1 MKKIITLILSL
12 LTITLTAQITY
23 KSPIDIPLLVSA
35 NFGELR
41 PNHFHSGIDLKTQGV
56 INKPVYA
63 IADGYIS
70 RISVSP
76 SGYGLAVYINH
87 PDGHTSVYGHLEKF
101 APKIEEYVKEKQYDK
116 ESYSIDLTL
125 DVSVLPLKKGD
136 LFAYSGN
143 TGSSGGPHVH
153 FEIRNTENQLAL
165 DALEY
170 YKDRI
175 EDNVPPLVKG
185 VAVYPVLSAGVV
197 NGSVEP
203 YRRIISAATPTK
215 KKGVKTLSDSVFVWG
230 RIVLGINAIDRMTG
244 TNNIYGVKT
253 VRLFCDD
260 KEIFSSDI
268 SSIDF
273 GKTRMINSMTDFDH
287 WYKTKVFYMKSF
299 IEPGNKLSIYKAVN
313 NGYIDVNEER
323 IYNFKYELEDLY
335 GNMTTYAFP
344 IYGKKQNIPQP
355 KQCMQL
361 MAWDKDNY
369 YEGNMFSISLPKGVL
384 YNNFCFDLKR
394 ILSSNYMS
402 AIYTIGNTYVP
413 LDKPSEI
420 TIKMTKDSLVN
431 KAQYGIVRISGARES
446 WIGGKYNNG
455 AITTRV
461 REVGNSYAVSIDTQ
475 APVITPVSSAKWVI
489 QREIKI
495 RVTDN
500 KSGIFSYR
508 GTIDGSFALF
518 EHDVKSSVYTYK
530 FDVQRLKKGESH
542 KLLFT
547 AVDGCGNE
555 SSYEY
560 EFKY

>member
-12 LTITLTAQITY
+12 FTITLIAQITY
-23 KSPIDIPLLVSA
+23 RSPLDIPLVLSA

-101 APKIEEYVKEKQYDK
+101 APRIEEYVKEKQYEK

-175 EDNVPPLVKG
+175 EDNVLPLVKG
-185 VAVYPVLSAGVV
+185 VAVYPVSGAGVA

-203 YRRIISAATPTK
+203 YRRTISASTPAK

-230 RIVLGINAIDRMTG
+230 RIGLGINAIDRMTG

-299 IEPGNKLSIYKAVN
+299 IEPGNKLSIYKTVN

-431 KAQYGIVRISGARES
+431 KAQYGIVRINGARES

-461 REVGNSYAVSIDTQ
+461 RELGNSYAVSIDAQ
-475 APVITPVSSAKWVI
+475 APVITPVSPAKWVI

-500 KSGIFSYR
+500 KSGISSYR

-530 FDVQRLKKGESH
+530 FDAQRLKKGESH

>member
-1 MKKIITLILSL
+1 MKKIIALILSL
-12 LTITLTAQITY
+12 FTITLTAQITY
-23 KSPIDIPLLVSA
+23 RSPLDIPLVLSA

-101 APKIEEYVKEKQYDK
+101 APKIEEYVKEKQYEK

-185 VAVYPVLSAGVV
+185 VAVYPVSGAGVA
-197 NGSVEP
+197 NGSVEL
-203 YRRIISAATPTK
+203 YRRTISASTPAK

-230 RIVLGINAIDRMTG
+230 RIGLGINAIDRMTG

-260 KEIFSSDI
+260 KEVFSSDI

-299 IEPGNKLSIYKAVN
+299 IEPGNKLSIYKTVN

-323 IYNFKYELEDLY
+323 TYNFKYELEDLY

-344 IYGKKQNIPQP
+344 IYGRKQNIPQP

-384 YNNFCFDLKR
+384 YNNFCFDQKR

-431 KAQYGIVRISGARES
+431 KAQYGIVRINGARES

-461 REVGNSYAVSIDTQ
+461 RELGNSYAVSIDTQ
-475 APVITPVSSAKWVI
+475 APVITPVSPAKWVI

-495 RVTDN
+495 KVTDN
-500 KSGIFSYR
+500 KSGISSYR

>member
-12 LTITLTAQITY
+12 FTITLTAQITY
-23 KSPIDIPLLVSA
+23 RSPLDIPLVLSA

-101 APKIEEYVKEKQYDK
+101 APRIEEYVKEKQYEK

-175 EDNVPPLVKG
+175 EDNVLPLVKG
-185 VAVYPVLSAGVV
+185 VAVYPVSGAGVA

-203 YRRIISAATPTK
+203 YRRTISASTPAK

-230 RIVLGINAIDRMTG
+230 RIGLGINAIDRMTG

-299 IEPGNKLSIYKAVN
+299 IEPGNKLSIYKTVN

-384 YNNFCFDLKR
+384 YNNLCFDLKR

-402 AIYTIGNTYVP
+402 AIYTIGDTYVP

-431 KAQYGIVRISGARES
+431 KAQYGIVRINGARES

-461 REVGNSYAVSIDTQ
+461 RELGNSYAVSIDTQ

-500 KSGIFSYR
+500 KSGISSYR

-530 FDVQRLKKGESH
+530 FDALRLKKGESH